1 MSGDGTVNWSYS
13 GPPDLAVGTGATT
26 AERAL
31 TWVTGSIGAAV
42 YVTLGIS
49 GVLPWSWWQLLIAAV
64 VAFDVA
70 GGVVANTLNSCKRF
84 FHAPPTGAE
93 PRWVPLFRNELFFA
107 ALHVHPIIVA
117 AFLPEGRLLTG
128 VFWYVLL
135 QLCVLVVR
143 TVPLYLKRPVSFLLI
158 SIAVIVELYLM
169 PFSTAFAWLVPFLF
183 LKIVYGHGV
192 REEPYRPAH
201 EAGQN
206 PAPRGNL

>member
-1 MSGDGTVNWSYS
+1 MVDGPTIRWSYS

-31 TWVTGSIGAAV
+31 TWVTGSLAAAV
-42 YVTLGIS
+42 YVALGIS
-49 GVLPWSWWQLLIAAV
+49 DVLSWTWWQLLIAAA

-84 FHAPPTGAE
+84 FHAPPTDEE
-93 PRWVPLFRNELFFA
+93 PRYVGIFRNELFFA
-107 ALHVHPIIVA
+107 ALHVHPIVIA
-117 AFLPEGRLLTG
+117 AFLPENRLLTG
-128 VFWYVLL
+128 VFWYIAL

-143 TVPLYLKRPVSFLLI
+143 LVPLYLKRPVSFLLI
-158 SIAVIVELYLM
+158 SLAIIIELYFVS
-169 PFSTAFAWLVPFLF
+169 FSTAFAWLVPFLF

-192 REEPYRPAH
+192 REEPYRPIH

-206 PAPRGNL
+206 PAPHSDF